1 MAIMNLTTLKHIPQ
15 QSGMCFRFLICG
27 LLLWSAPALQMAAE
41 KTAEP
46 PVEAI
51 DSVIGLLT
59 DSLADGMEAGME
71 PRFSSLTEEDYRQ
84 VAEEL
89 GVEVAAIKAVV
100 DIEAGPQHKGFWQ
113 PGKPLINFDL
123 SMYRKFAPR
132 RNVSLSKARKRAP
145 EIFNRPNAKKYG
157 SYQAAQHA
165 RLDAAA
171 AIDSISAWESTF
183 WGMFQIGGFNWRK
196 CGAGNIKEFVAMMS
210 RSERDQLELF
220 ARFIKNSGMV
230 NDIKK
235 HKWLRFALKYNGPKA
250 RSRGYHK
257 RLAAAYKRHNSQSQP
272 HKTMQKIEF

>member
-1 MAIMNLTTLKHIPQ
+1 MNLMTLKHIPQ

-123 SMYRKFAPR
+123 SMYRCRKPGNVRRKSTTAQTQKNTALTKPHNTHVSMPPPQSTQYPR
-132 RNVSLSKARKRAP
+132 GKAH
-145 EIFNRPNAKKYG
+145 
-157 SYQAAQHA
+157 S
-165 RLDAAA
+165 
-171 AIDSISAWESTF
+171 
-183 WGMFQIGGFNWRK
+183 
-196 CGAGNIKEFVAMMS
+196 GACS
-210 RSERDQLELF
+210 RSEASTGANAEPETSKSLWQ
-220 ARFIKNSGMV
+220 
-230 NDIKK
+230 
-235 HKWLRFALKYNGPKA
+235 
-250 RSRGYHK
+250 
-257 RLAAAYKRHNSQSQP
+257 
-272 HKTMQKIEF
+272 

>member
-1 MAIMNLTTLKHIPQ
+1 MNLMTLKHIPQ

-165 RLDAAA
+165 RLVGKHILGHVPD
-171 AIDSISAWESTF
+171 
-183 WGMFQIGGFNWRK
+183 R
-196 CGAGNIKEFVAMMS
+196 
-210 RSERDQLELF
+210 RLQL
-220 ARFIKNSGMV
+220 AQM
-230 NDIKK
+230 
-235 HKWLRFALKYNGPKA
+235 
-250 RSRGYHK
+250 RSRKHQRVCGNDEPLRARPARTVCPFHQKLRHGQRYQK
-257 RLAAAYKRHNSQSQP
+257 TQMAPVRSKIQWPKSPLTRLPQTPGRRL
-272 HKTMQKIEF
+272 

>member
-1 MAIMNLTTLKHIPQ
+1 MNLMTLKHIPQ

-157 SYQAAQHA
+157 S
-165 RLDAAA
+165 
-171 AIDSISAWESTF
+171 
-183 WGMFQIGGFNWRK
+183 
-196 CGAGNIKEFVAMMS
+196 
-210 RSERDQLELF
+210 
-220 ARFIKNSGMV
+220 
-230 NDIKK
+230 
-235 HKWLRFALKYNGPKA
+235 
-250 RSRGYHK
+250 
-257 RLAAAYKRHNSQSQP
+257 
-272 HKTMQKIEF
+272 

>member
-1 MAIMNLTTLKHIPQ
+1 MAIMNLMTLKHIPQ

-183 WGMFQIGGFNWRK
+183 WGMFQIGGFNWKR
-196 CGAGNIKEFVAMMS
+196 CGAESLADFVERMS
-210 RSERDQLELF
+210 FSEQEQLDMF
-220 ARFIKNSGMV
+220 AQFIINSGLL
-230 NDIKK
+230 DA
-235 HKWLRFALKYNGPKA
+235 LRRKDWRAFAKGYNGPSYA
-250 RSRGYHK
+250 ARGYHT
-257 RLAAAYKRHNSQSQP
+257 RLASAYNKFKKEFQQP
-272 HKTMQKIEF
+272 